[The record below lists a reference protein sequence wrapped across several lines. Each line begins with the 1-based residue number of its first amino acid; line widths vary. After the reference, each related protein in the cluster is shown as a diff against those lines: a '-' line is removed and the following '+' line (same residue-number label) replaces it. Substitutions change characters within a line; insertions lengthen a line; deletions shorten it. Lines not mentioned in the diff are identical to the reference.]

1 MMRFVFFSF
10 AGLLLAG
17 CASTAHHRI
26 PASTSP
32 LSQNLV
38 SLTGKPFPLHSSIKR
53 HKATV
58 LAWWATTCPCVR
70 RYQVRIE
77 QLRARYASKDVQVLA
92 VASNADD
99 SPTRLWQH
107 ATQRRL
113 RVPLLVDKN
122 GKLARY
128 LGVTTTPTIVLLDRQ
143 GKVRFF
149 GWLDNERKPGVSG
162 RIAYAESALQALLHD
177 RPIANPRAPYYGCT
191 ITRGFSSSITYR
203 FVSPALLKKQ
213 WDTQGFSTQ
222 ARAKSSQANKPCKC
236 RRISQNPTQTNH

>member
-1 MMRFVFFSF
+1 MIRFVFFGF
-10 AGLLLAG
+10 AGLLLTG
-17 CASTAHHRI
+17 CASTAHNKL
-26 PASTSP
+26 PTPTSP
-32 LSQNLV
+32 LSRNLV
-38 SLTGKPFPLHSSIKR
+38 SLTGKPFPLHQSIQR

-58 LAWWATTCPCVR
+58 LAWWATTCPCVK
-70 RYQVRIE
+70 RYQARIE
-77 QLRARYASKDVQVLA
+77 QLRARYAPQDVQVLA

-107 ATQRRL
+107 AMQRRL
-113 RVPLLVDKN
+113 RVPLVVDQN

-162 RIAYAESALQALLHD
+162 RVAYAESALQALLQD

-191 ITRGFSSSITYR
+191 ITRGFSSNISYR
-203 FVSPALLKKQ
+203 FVSPKLMGQKPTRMFPEA
-213 WDTQGFSTQ
+213 S
-222 ARAKSSQANKPCKC
+222 AKRKTSQPCKC
-236 RRISQNPTQTNH
+236 RKKGNLGGS